1 MTLAVLRF
9 LEAGP
14 CSESTSL
21 SKLGNVIVKRIS
33 SSHNVVHLP
42 LNNVAINVT

>member
-33 SSHNVVHLP
+33 HNVVNLP